1 MKKREKEKEKE
12 KKRGGGETRRMVEKR
27 RVDGNLRQEI
37 DEMESVEHQ
46 TMNNITDQTLH
57 QAA

>member
-1 MKKREKEKEKE
+1 MKKREKEKEKR